1 MAIYTSILIVLIQL
15 LLCASSNSHTI
26 LPPGTQ
32 RNATSKVSLLDK
44 EAYALLSLHWW
55 SIQYNISNRCNNWPG
70 VECNNNGSI
79 TKLSPP
85 KVSTYTFKRDLYVRD
100 IDFSVFSNLVRLDL
114 SQMDLYELP
123 LGLSSLKKLTLLNI
137 SSNNLQD
144 EIPFS
149 LANFPQLMVF
159 DVSNNLFN
167 GQIPHE
173 IGMLENL
180 VTLDLSFNMFSGSIP
195 LSLSHVTSL
204 NHLRTSNNQLDGEL
218 PSMILSLSQLKTFD
232 LSRNRF
238 LGKLP
243 TTFVNNSQL
252 RNLNL
257 SDNRIG
263 GFIPCEIG
271 KLDNLVVLDL
281 SLNQLAGPIPDQIGC
296 LKNLTS
302 LHLDSNWINGSIPS
316 SIGLLTHLKEL
327 TLGFNHIH
335 GLIPAEL
342 EHLVNL
348 KVLDISNNA
357 IFGSIPKWISALT
370 QLTDIRLQGNQLCGV
385 IPYGILIH
393 SIHVDL
399 SRNHLNGSIP
409 SQIGYNLSYLDLRD
423 NNLSGKKPKELDSIR
438 FYYLYCNP
446 FLDDGYY
453 DCSDSQDQRDSDH
466 HNNHFS
472 PSSMVL
478 VLVLIIVASVLIS
491 FGSTGIGICVLRA
504 RYSRKH
510 KNKAAKHGDLFSI
523 WNYDGKIAFE
533 DIIEATEDFDIR
545 YCIGTGA
552 YGSVYKAKLPSG
564 KTVALKKLH
573 KTESENPSYYKSF
586 CNEVEVLTE
595 IRHRN
600 IIRLYGYCLH
610 NRCMFLVYEYL
621 ERGSLFYNLADEIEA
636 QELNWSERVNIIKG
650 TAYALAHMHHHC
662 TPPIVHRDVSS
673 NNILLNSELEVC
685 VSDFGTARLLDPD
698 SSNQTLLV
706 GTYGYVAP
714 ELAYTMSVTTKC
726 DVYSFGVVA
735 LETMMGHH
743 PGEFIST
750 LTKPS
755 TQQLLVKD
763 VLDPRIPL
771 PKSRKDMQ
779 DVVLVV
785 KLALACLSSD
795 PNSRPSMQV
804 VANEFLASKA
814 PIHVSFSDVSM
825 YQLMN
830 QEVYVIDKN

>member
-1 MAIYTSILIVLIQL
+1 MAIYISILIILIQL
-15 LLCASSNSHTI
+15 LLCASINSYTI
-26 LPPGTQ
+26 KPPGTH
-32 RNATSKVSLLDK
+32 RNSTSKLSQLDE
-44 EAYALLSLHWW
+44 EAYALFSLHWW

-85 KVSTYTFKRDLYVRD
+85 KVSTYVFKRDLYVRD
-100 IDFSVFSNLVRLDL
+100 INFSVFSNLVHLDL

-123 LGLSSLKKLTLLNI
+123 MGLTGLKKLTLLNL
-137 SSNNLQD
+137 SYNNLQD

-159 DVSNNLFN
+159 DVSNNLIT

-173 IGMLENL
+173 ISKLENL
-180 VTLDLSFNMFSGSIP
+180 VTLDLSFNMFSGTIP

-204 NHLRTSNNQLDGEL
+204 NHLMISNNRLDGEL
-218 PSMILSLSQLKTFD
+218 PTKFLNLSQLKTFD
-232 LSRNRF
+232 LSRNRL

-243 TTFVNNSQL
+243 ATFVNNSQL
-252 RNLNL
+252 ENLNL

-271 KLDNLVVLDL
+271 KLENLVVLDL
-281 SLNQLAGPIPDQIGC
+281 SLNQLAGPIPEQIGC

-302 LHLDSNWINGSIPS
+302 LHLDSNWINGTIPS
-316 SIGLLTHLKEL
+316 SIGLLVHLNEL
-327 TLGFNHIH
+327 TIGFNQIH

-342 EHLVNL
+342 EQLVHL
-348 KVLDISNNA
+348 KVLDISNNE
-357 IFGSIPKWISALT
+357 ISGGIPKWISALT
-370 QLTDIRLQGNQLCGV
+370 QLTGIRLQGNQLSGV
-385 IPYGILIH
+385 IPYGILNH

-409 SQIGYNLSYLDLRD
+409 SQIGHYLLYLDLNG
-423 NNLSGKKPKELDSIR
+423 NNLSGKKPKELDSVP
-438 FYYLYCNP
+438 FCYLYCNP
-446 FLDDGYY
+446 LLDDGYY
-453 DCSDSQDQRDSDH
+453 DCSDSQDQLDYDH
-466 HNNHFS
+466 HDNHFR
-472 PSSMVL
+472 PSM

-491 FGSTGIGICVLRA
+491 FGCIAVGICVLR
-504 RYSRKH
+504 SRHRHKL
-510 KNKAAKHGDLFSI
+510 KNKAEKHGDLFSI

-533 DIIEATEDFDIR
+533 DIIEVTEDFDIR
-545 YCIGTGA
+545 YCIGAGT
-552 YGSVYKAKLPSG
+552 YGSVYKAQLPSG

-573 KTESENPSYYKSF
+573 KTESENPSFYKSF

-600 IIRLYGYCLH
+600 IIRLYGYCMH

-621 ERGSLFYNLADEIEA
+621 ERGSLFYNLANEMEA
-636 QELNWSERVNIIKG
+636 KELNWRKRVKIIKG
-650 TAYALAHMHHHC
+650 TAFALAYMHHHC
-662 TPPIVHRDVSS
+662 TPPIVHRDISS
-673 NNILLNSELEVC
+673 NNILLNSELEAC

-743 PGEFIST
+743 PGELSST
-750 LTKPS
+750 VSKAC

-763 VLDPRIPL
+763 LLDPRIPV
-771 PKSRKDMQ
+771 PSCGKDMQ
-779 DVVLVV
+779 DVVLVL
-785 KLALACLSSD
+785 KLALACLSLD
-795 PNSRPSMQV
+795 PKTRPSMQD

-814 PIHVSFSDVSM
+814 PIQIPFSDVSV
-825 YQLMN
+825 YHLMN
-830 QEVYVIDKN
+830 QEIYAIDKN

>member
-1 MAIYTSILIVLIQL
+1 MAIYTSILMVSIQL
-15 LLCASSNSHTI
+15 LLCASSNSYTI

-32 RNATSKVSLLDK
+32 RNATSKVSPLDK
-44 EAYALLSLHWW
+44 EAYALFSLHWW

-70 VECNNNGSI
+70 VECNDNGSI

-85 KVSTYTFKRDLYVRD
+85 KDSTYTFKRGLYIRD
-100 IDFSVFSNLVRLDL
+100 IDFSVFSNLVHLDL

-123 LGLSSLKKLTLLNI
+123 LGLNSLKKLILLNI

-159 DVSNNLFN
+159 DVSNNSFT

-180 VTLDLSFNMFSGSIP
+180 VTLDLSFNKFSGSIP

-204 NHLRTSNNQLDGEL
+204 NHLRISNNQLDGEL
-218 PSMILSLSQLKTFD
+218 PTTILGLSQLKTVD

-238 LGKLP
+238 L
-243 TTFVNNSQL
+243 
-252 RNLNL
+252 
-257 SDNRIG
+257 
-263 GFIPCEIG
+263 
-271 KLDNLVVLDL
+271 
-281 SLNQLAGPIPDQIGC
+281 
-296 LKNLTS
+296 
-302 LHLDSNWINGSIPS
+302 
-316 SIGLLTHLKEL
+316 
-327 TLGFNHIH
+327 
-335 GLIPAEL
+335 
-342 EHLVNL
+342 
-348 KVLDISNNA
+348 
-357 IFGSIPKWISALT
+357 
-370 QLTDIRLQGNQLCGV
+370 
-385 IPYGILIH
+385 
-393 SIHVDL
+393 
-399 SRNHLNGSIP
+399 
-409 SQIGYNLSYLDLRD
+409 
-423 NNLSGKKPKELDSIR
+423 
-438 FYYLYCNP
+438 
-446 FLDDGYY
+446 
-453 DCSDSQDQRDSDH
+453 
-466 HNNHFS
+466 
-472 PSSMVL
+472 
-478 VLVLIIVASVLIS
+478 
-491 FGSTGIGICVLRA
+491 GIGICVLRA
-504 RYSRKH
+504 RYRRKH

-523 WNYDGKIAFE
+523 WNYNGKIAFE
-533 DIIEATEDFDIR
+533 DIIEATQDFDIR

-621 ERGSLFYNLADEIEA
+621 ERGSLFCILADEIEA
-636 QELNWSERVNIIKG
+636 QELNWSKRVNIIKG

-779 DVVLVV
+779 DVVHVV

-795 PNSRPSMQV
+795 PKSRPSMQV

>member
-281 SLNQLAGPIPDQIGC
+281 SLNQLAGPIPDQIG
-296 LKNLTS
+296 
-302 LHLDSNWINGSIPS
+302 
-316 SIGLLTHLKEL
+316 
-327 TLGFNHIH
+327 
-335 GLIPAEL
+335 
-342 EHLVNL
+342 
-348 KVLDISNNA
+348 
-357 IFGSIPKWISALT
+357 
-370 QLTDIRLQGNQLCGV
+370 
-385 IPYGILIH
+385 
-393 SIHVDL
+393 IHVDL

-714 ELAYTMSVTTKC
+714 
-726 DVYSFGVVA
+726 
-735 LETMMGHH
+735 
-743 PGEFIST
+743 
-750 LTKPS
+750 
-755 TQQLLVKD
+755 
-763 VLDPRIPL
+763 
-771 PKSRKDMQ
+771 
-779 DVVLVV
+779 
-785 KLALACLSSD
+785 
-795 PNSRPSMQV
+795 
-804 VANEFLASKA
+804 
-814 PIHVSFSDVSM
+814 
-825 YQLMN
+825 
-830 QEVYVIDKN
+830 